1 MLLFR
6 MPCEVSKERFAEL
19 VERALADVPPAF
31 EPYLEE
37 VAIEIRDR
45 PTRKQLRSVGLT
57 NNQLLLGLYHGRPR
71 DQRSVLDSG
80 VMPDVIYIFQ
90 EDVEDACKDEADLV
104 EQVRITVLHEI
115 GHHFGMDEDD
125 LDELGYG

>member
-1 MLLFR
+1 
-6 MPCEVSKERFAEL
+6 MPFDVSKERFAEL
-19 VERALADVPPAF
+19 VERALAELPPAF
-31 EPYLEE
+31 ASYLEE
-37 VAIEIRDR
+37 VAVEIRDR
-45 PTRKQLRSVGLT
+45 PTRKQLRSVGLKGD
-57 NNQLLLGLYHGRPR
+57 QLLLGLYHGRPR
-71 DQRSVLDSG
+71 DQRSVLDSA

-90 EDVEDACKDEADLV
+90 EDIENACDDEADLV

>member
-1 MLLFR
+1 M
-6 MPCEVSKERFAEL
+6 SKERFAEL

-57 NNQLLLGLYHGRPR
+57 NDQLLLGLYHGRPR

>member
-1 MLLFR
+1 
-6 MPCEVSKERFAEL
+6 MPCEVSKERFAQL

-45 PTRKQLRSVGLT
+45 PTRKQLKSVGLSEDE
-57 NNQLLLGLYHGRPR
+57 LLLGLYHGRPR
-71 DQRSVLDSG
+71 DERSVLDSG

-90 EDVEDACKDEADLV
+90 EDVEDASDDEAELV

-125 LDELGYG
+125 LDALGYG

>member
-1 MLLFR
+1 

-31 EPYLEE
+31 AQHLEE
-37 VAIEIRDR
+37 LSIEIRDR
-45 PTRKQLRSVGLT
+45 PTRKQLKSVGLREDE
-57 NNQLLLGLYHGRPR
+57 LLLGLYHGRPR
-71 DQRSVLDSG
+71 DERSVLDSA

-90 EDVEDACKDEADLV
+90 EDVEDASEDEADLV